1 MRVIEGRTERYRQQ
15 AYGSVMRVLGSRV
28 CSRSLKRFCDSAFS
42 RILIPLFVRA
52 YGIDTSE
59 IGRPLKS
66 YRSLT
71 DFFVRDIHPDL
82 RPADP
87 DPAAVVSPVDGYVQ
101 TFGDIAD
108 DCTFE
113 VKGKRYSFEELTSM
127 KLGYSG
133 FAGGKF
139 IILYLSPA
147 EYHHFHSPASGE
159 GRQIAE
165 LGRRSLPVNAAG
177 WRYGGR
183 LLALNHRIVFEI
195 RRRSSSL
202 LMVAVGALNVN
213 SIELNNPRS
222 FWRKGEEVGYF
233 SFGSTVVCLFERER
247 IEWSET
253 LQEED
258 RLRVGERIAIWKQK
272 PDNAAEQGGEQACP
286 KKCWSSKTNAE
297 SGS

>member
-1 MRVIEGRTERYRQQ
+1 MRVIENRFERYRRKG
-15 AYGSVMRVLGSRV
+15 YRFVMRILGSRA

-42 RILIPLFVRA
+42 RHLIPVFVRVYRIEA
-52 YGIDTSE
+52 RE
-59 IGRPLKS
+59 IGQPLKS

-71 DFFVRDIHPDL
+71 DFFVRDIHPGL
-82 RPADP
+82 RPIDP
-87 DPAAVVSPVDGYVQ
+87 DPSAVVSPVDGYVQ

-108 DCTFE
+108 DSTFE

-183 LLALNHRIVFEI
+183 LLTLNHRIVFEI
-195 RRRSSSL
+195 RRRSSSV
-202 LMVAVGALNVN
+202 LMIAVGALNVN
-213 SIELNNPRS
+213 SIVSNNPRT

-233 SFGSTVVCLFERER
+233 SFGSTVVCLFEREQ

-253 LQEED
+253 LREES
-258 RLRVGERIAIWKQK
+258 RLRIGERIATWKQK
-272 PDNAAEQGGEQACP
+272 PGQTPEQGGERACP
-286 KKCWSSKTNAE
+286 RKY
-297 SGS
+297 